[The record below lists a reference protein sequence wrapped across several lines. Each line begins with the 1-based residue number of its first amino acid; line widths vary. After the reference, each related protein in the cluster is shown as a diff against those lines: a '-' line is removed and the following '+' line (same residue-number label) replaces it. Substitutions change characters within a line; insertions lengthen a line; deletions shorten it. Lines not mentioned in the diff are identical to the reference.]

1 MDVSSVGAMTPHAV
15 SGASWGGP
23 PQQKMSN
30 LFAAIDTAGVGSI
43 TQPQLAQA
51 FQTLKPP
58 VVFQQQGPAALFA
71 KLDPKTTGSVSK
83 EDFITGM
90 TELMVSLRAPPA
102 AAAAAPKPETTL
114 AKAAAVLG
122 QLGAPGSILNQKV

>member
-1 MDVSSVGAMTPHAV
+1 
-15 SGASWGGP
+15 
-23 PQQKMSN
+23 
-30 LFAAIDTAGVGSI
+30 
-43 TQPQLAQA
+43 
-51 FQTLKPP
+51 
-58 VVFQQQGPAALFA
+58 
-71 KLDPKTTGSVSK
+71 DPKTTGSVSK